1 MPLDRRERRRDAY
14 ARRDEEQIIAVG
26 GVRGVGGRERALD
39 PDWARRRPLDR
50 VVERPRPVP
59 GGRDAE
65 ADPFLAGRGAVRRE
79 GVPLRPRE
87 PRDQHVHVALHAVV
101 PPLWFL
107 KRDLDAG
114 TEPLEDGV
122 LDAQRAVAERV
133 ERVGAVDGE
142 RCARDGRAHTRV
154 WHTTA
159 TVPEM
164 PSSTCTAFRIS
175 NDTRARARA
184 VTSTRTGAQQHIA
197 ARPLRPAPPPS
208 LARSSRRIS
217 HLAK

>member
-1 MPLDRRERRRDAY
+1 M
-14 ARRDEEQIIAVG
+14 
-26 GVRGVGGRERALD
+26 
-39 PDWARRRPLDR
+39 
-50 VVERPRPVP
+50 ERPRPVP

-142 RCARDGRAHTRV
+142 RRARDGRAHASV
-154 WHTTA
+154 AH
-159 TVPEM
+159 
-164 PSSTCTAFRIS
+164 
-175 NDTRARARA
+175 DGH
-184 VTSTRTGAQQHIA
+184 GAGDAEQHVHGLPNLKRHEG
-197 ARPLRPAPPPS
+197 ARPSCHEHEDGRAAAHRGEATSPGTAAQLDSQLPS
-208 LARSSRRIS
+208 Y
-217 HLAK
+217 